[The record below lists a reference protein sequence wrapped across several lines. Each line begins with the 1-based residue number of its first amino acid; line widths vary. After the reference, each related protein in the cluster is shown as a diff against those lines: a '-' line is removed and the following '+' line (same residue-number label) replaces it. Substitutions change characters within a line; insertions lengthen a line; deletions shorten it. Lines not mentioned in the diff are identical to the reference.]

1 VHAPAG
7 RVPIRSAPATDHRAN
22 EEAKRAQERGGNENF
37 RLPGVGG
44 GWAPDPNYKGKGL
57 QLQFTVE
64 DEGAFTMPWSAT
76 MTYRRPV
83 TTEWPEIVCAENTRE
98 YYAGN
103 DTEVPRA
110 KKPDF

>member
-1 VHAPAG
+1 
-7 RVPIRSAPATDHRAN
+7 
-22 EEAKRAQERGGNENF
+22 
-37 RLPGVGG
+37 VGG

-110 KKPDF
+110 KKPDFWAGMHPCTRKWPFGVNRVDSQ